1 MSLPARSLAR
11 TSLLAALGLFAA
23 LTPSAARAASTPD
36 GHWVE
41 LGPPA
46 RQEHTTI
53 YDAANDRL
61 VLFGGHS
68 NVLSNA
74 VWTLDFA
81 TLTWTQLDPGGP
93 APSPREGHVAV
104 YDPTRQ
110 RMVVFGG
117 NDGAPLN
124 DVWALSLDTTP
135 QWTQLSPTGTPPSAR
150 AQLAGICDPVRDRM
164 VIQGGDS
171 GGPTDDVWALSFAG
185 GGSWSHIAT
194 GGTAPPARAEHAG
207 AYDPVRD
214 RLLIYGGA
222 SGTPYVFFGDVW
234 ALDLATNVWSQIVGT
249 GGPPTPRRQA
259 TAVYDPGHDAL
270 VVIGGYEGPLPV
282 ADTWALSLGGTPTWV
297 QKLSPSVY
305 GHAATWVPALVGAI
319 VTGGYNYGTIHSAT
333 SLVKPDQF
341 SSVESLVPGGPWL
354 RRQLD
359 GVYDSTRDH
368 MVIFGGDVAN
378 GFDPSPSSETWSM
391 DAGNGSSWT
400 MLSQSTP
407 SERVLHTLVDDPAG
421 DRMIL
426 FGGCAWYGQDPTIN
440 DTWNFDLATESWSEL
455 TFGGL
460 VPGPRSNHTAILD
473 PVGHRMIVFGGESNG
488 VTSNELWQLGLSGTP
503 EWSLLAASGT
513 PPAPRSDQVAVYDP
527 VGQRMLVFGGH
538 SGFGSS
544 FVSYDDLWQLSLD
557 GPPAWTQLTPLGVPP
572 PGPSY
577 GPMYRAVYDPVRH
590 RMILLGS
597 SGYQLVLT
605 GTPRWAPLVTTGP
618 APIVGGQPAVYD
630 PNGDRILV
638 YGGNLSDATLAL
650 DLDPAGSVSVP
661 PTTGVVAFTLRR
673 VAPNPARANLTV
685 SFDLP
690 SPGAATLELIDL
702 AGRRVTAQSFEA
714 LPAGSHQRTLQ
725 IPNGAAPGVY
735 FVRLGFA
742 GRTLSAKVAFIR

>member
-11 TSLLAALGLFAA
+11 TSVLAALGLFAA
-23 LTPSAARAASTPD
+23 LTPSAARAASTTD

-68 NVLSNA
+68 NILSNA

-81 TLTWTQLDPGGP
+81 TLTWTQLEPGGP
-93 APSPREGHVAV
+93 APSPRDGHVAV
-104 YDPTRQ
+104 YDPSRQ

-117 NDGAPLN
+117 NDGAELN
-124 DVWALSLDTTP
+124 DVWALSLGATP
-135 QWTQLSPTGTPPSAR
+135 QWTQLSPSGTPPSAR
-150 AQLAGICDPVRDRM
+150 AQLAGIYDPVRDRM
-164 VIQGGDS
+164 LIQGGDS
-171 GGPTDDVWALSFAG
+171 GGALDDVWALSFAG
-185 GGSWSHIAT
+185 GGSWSQITT
-194 GGTAPPARAEHAG
+194 GGPTPPARSEHAG

-259 TAVYDPGHDAL
+259 AAVYDPGHDAL

-305 GHAATWVPALVGAI
+305 GHAATWVPALQGAV
-319 VTGGYNYGTIHSAT
+319 VTGGYNYATIHTVT
-333 SLVKPDQF
+333 SLVKPDTY
-341 SSVESLVPGGPWL
+341 SSADALVPGGPW
-354 RRQLD
+354 RRSELD
-359 GVYDSTRDH
+359 GIYDPVRDH
-368 MVIFGGDVAN
+368 LVIFGGDMAN
-378 GFDPSPSSETWSM
+378 GFDPIPNADTWSM
-391 DAGNGSSWT
+391 SAGNPPVWT
-400 MLSQSTP
+400 MLSQFMP
-407 SERVLHTLVDDPAG
+407 RERVLHTLVRDPAD

-426 FGGCAWYGQDPTIN
+426 FGGYAWYGQDTNLN
-440 DTWNFDLATESWSEL
+440 DTWSFDLATETWGEL
-455 TFGGL
+455 TFGGQ
-460 VPGPRSNHTAILD
+460 VPGSHMNHTAILD
-473 PVGHRMIVFGGESNG
+473 PVGHRMIVFGGNVDG
-488 VTSNELWQLGLSGTP
+488 APSNELWQLDLTGTP
-503 EWSLLAASGT
+503 TWSLLAASGT
-513 PPAPRSDQVAVYDP
+513 PPAPRADQVAVYDP

-538 SGFGSS
+538 SGFGYS

-557 GPPAWTQLTPLGVPP
+557 GPPAWTQLSPLGTPP
-572 PGPSY
+572 SGPSY
-577 GPMYRAVYDPVRH
+577 GPMYRAVYDPIRH
-590 RMILLGS
+590 RMIVLGS
-597 SGYQLVLT
+597 TGYQLVLT

-618 APIVGGQPAVYD
+618 APAAGGLPVVYD

-638 YGGNLSDATLAL
+638 FAGNGSDATLAL
-650 DLDPAGSVSVP
+650 DLDPVGTVSVP
-661 PTTGVVAFTLRR
+661 APANSVAFALRR
-673 VAPNPARANLTV
+673 VSPNPAHANLTV

-690 SPGAATLELIDL
+690 RPGAASIELIDL
-702 AGRRVTAQSFEA
+702 AGRRLSAQSFEA
-714 LPAGSHQRTLQ
+714 LAAGSHQRTIQ
-725 IPNGAAPGVY
+725 IPGGAAPGVY
-735 FVRLGFA
+735 FVRVGFA
-742 GRTLSAKVAFIR
+742 GRTLSAKVALIR